1 MTWLDT
7 YSPKNIEDLLISKE
21 NYNKIHNW
29 LENFKKNGEINCLYL
44 YGPIGCGKTSIAHL
58 FLKHF
63 NYDIIEKNLSNIT
76 KKKNFNN
83 HIYDILQK
91 KNIINMF
98 IKKTKEIGLILDEIE
113 GLTLKEIYIFNDLL
127 DIIFSK
133 KNYRYLKFNP
143 FIIISDSLN
152 NKMKHYTSQCVF
164 VEIDYPSFNSIEN
177 ICKHILDKE
186 QIKFNQNIVKN
197 IIETSRYDI
206 RQIII
211 NLEYSFK
218 KETKHELY
226 KDNYKNIELN
236 DYNYIKLHMT
246 NYNGLNNYISNINK
260 NFAYMLFYENFIE
273 YVLKNKNENQQD
285 TITNVYK
292 NFSDSDIFDF
302 LLYKY
307 MKWDLVDYNNIYKII
322 HNSYIINNNNNNNN
336 NKIEYK
342 YSLLLNKNSLE
353 FINLKIINTYSNKL
367 FKNSRSLNIYNIVY
381 LLELLNSKNKID
393 NIDYKDFK
401 KLLKFIK

>member
-1 MTWLDT
+1 
-7 YSPKNIEDLLISKE
+7 
-21 NYNKIHNW
+21 
-29 LENFKKNGEINCLYL
+29 
-44 YGPIGCGKTSIAHL
+44 
-58 FLKHF
+58 
-63 NYDIIEKNLSNIT
+63 
-76 KKKNFNN
+76 
-83 HIYDILQK
+83 
-91 KNIINMF
+91 MF